1 MIAGQISFYCNIALL
16 PVNQTNCKH
25 YMKKGLLLCCL
36 PVFIFATVPAIAA
49 DTIAVKSPNGQIQF
63 KVFKQNNSLA
73 YRVTYKNIPV
83 INNSPLIFLLND
95 VPITD
100 KIKLSKAKEY
110 KINETYPW
118 YGVHAVAHDQCNGV
132 QLYISDS
139 KTSYTLDI
147 RVFDDGAGFRFVIPA
162 SHSVARVPDEATVF
176 NLPVGSSLWYHDM
189 EMHYEGVHV
198 KKKIDQVQ
206 SGEWVAPPA
215 TFKLPQGIYASVT
228 EAALENYPG
237 MTMQANGKNGL
248 VIRLPQHVPTN
259 YPYRLRYSP
268 EDTARLKQPASVN
281 GTIKTPW
288 RVILIGDL
296 NTLVNSDIVN
306 NLNPPADPK
315 LFSKGNQ
322 TEWIKPGRAVWK
334 YLNGGG
340 DGTPEVMKHFT
351 DGAAALGFE
360 HNILEGFWT
369 KWTDAELKELVDYS
383 KQKGVGIW
391 LWKHSKSLRNP
402 ASRDSFFRKCSEL
415 GITGAKIDFFDHEAK
430 EVIDL
435 YTDILKEASRYHL
448 LLDFH
453 GANKPTG
460 LSRTY
465 PNEMTVEAVKG
476 MEASKLMDRAT
487 HETTIPFTRYLAGP
501 AEYTVMLFNERRRNT
516 TWAHQI
522 ASAAILSAPLLT
534 YAANPDT
541 ILANPAVEIIKS
553 IPSTWD
559 ETIVLPPSEIGEL
572 AIYARRKGSN
582 WFLAVMNGVEPKTIK
597 IPLKFL
603 KSNYKALIA
612 KDDGNNSASVIM
624 ETKNYAANDVIELDL
639 VSGGGF
645 IARFSK

>member
-1 MIAGQISFYCNIALL
+1 MRPIIQPTDCS
-16 PVNQTNCKH
+16 
-25 YMKKGLLLCCL
+25 MKKRLSLFYLLL
-36 PVFIFATVPAIAA
+36 FYFSANIFAA
-49 DTIAVKSPNGQIQF
+49 DIVIIKSPNGQTRFQLFQKDGKLNFSVQSGGKIIVQSSPIVMTVDGYPVTANSKLVSISNY
-63 KVFKQNNSLA
+63 KVSGSYPVLGAHALA
-73 YRVTYKNIPV
+73 KN
-83 INNSPLIFLLND
+83 
-95 VPITD
+95 
-100 KIKLSKAKEY
+100 
-110 KINETYPW
+110 
-118 YGVHAVAHDQCNGV
+118 QCNAAKVIMRSGV
-132 QLYISDS
+132 FDFII
-139 KTSYTLDI
+139 DI
-147 RVFDDGAGFRFVIPA
+147 RVFNDGIAFRQIT
-162 SHSVARVPDEATVF
+162 HSLNATGVPDESTTF
-176 NLPVGSSLWYHDM
+176 NLPTGSFLWYHDM
-189 EMHYEGVHV
+189 DMHYESVHV
-198 KKKIDQVQ
+198 KKKIDEVKD
-206 SGEWVAPPA
+206 SEWVAPPA
-215 TFKLPQGIYASVT
+215 TFKLPQGIYASIT

-248 VIRLPQHVPTN
+248 MIRLPQHVPTN

-268 EDTARLKQPASVN
+268 EDTERLKKPAVIT
-281 GTIKTPW
+281 GTITTPW

-296 NTLVNSDIVN
+296 NTLVNSDIVGD
-306 NLNPPADPK
+306 LNPPADPK
-315 LFSKGNQ
+315 LFPKGNK
-322 TEWIKPGRAVWK
+322 TEWIKTGRAVWK

-369 KWTDAELKELVDYS
+369 RWTDAQLKDLVDYS

-435 YTDILKEASRYHL
+435 YTDILKEAAKYHL

-516 TWAHQI
+516 TWVHQV
-522 ASAAILSAPLLT
+522 ASAAILSGPMLT

-553 IPSTWD
+553 IPATWD
-559 ETIVLPPSEIGEL
+559 ETIVLSPSEIGEL
-572 AIYARRKGSN
+572 AVYARRKGTT
-582 WFLAVMNGVEPKTIK
+582 WFLAIMNGVDQKKIK

-603 KSNYKALIA
+603 KGNYKALIA
-612 KDDGNNSASVIM
+612 RDDGTNSAALIM
-624 ETKNYAANDVIELDL
+624 ETKDYAANDVIELDL

-645 IARFSK
+645 IARFTK

>member
-1 MIAGQISFYCNIALL
+1 
-16 PVNQTNCKH
+16 
-25 YMKKGLLLCCL
+25 MKKGLLLCCL
-36 PVFIFATVPAIAA
+36 PVFIFTTVPAIAA
-49 DTIAVKSPNGQIQF
+49 DTIAVKSPNGQIRF
-63 KVFKQNNSLA
+63 KVFKQNNSLT
-73 YRVTYKNIPV
+73 YQVTYKNIPV

-95 VPITD
+95 VPVTD
-100 KIKLSKAKEY
+100 KIKLSSVKEY

-118 YGVHAVAHDQCNGV
+118 YGAHAVAHNQCNGA
-132 QLYISDS
+132 QLYISNS
-139 KTSYTLDI
+139 KISYTLDI
-147 RVFDDGAGFRFVIPA
+147 RVFDDGVGFRFIIPVSSSA
-162 SHSVARVPDEATVF
+162 GKSIPDEATIF

-206 SGEWVAPPA
+206 NGEWVAPPA

-281 GTIKTPW
+281 GMITTPW
-288 RVILIGDL
+288 RVVLIGDL
-296 NTLVNSDIVN
+296 NALVNSDIIN

-315 LFSKGNQ
+315 LFPKGNQ
-322 TEWIKPGRAVWK
+322 TEWIRPGRAVWK

-340 DGTPEVMKHFT
+340 DGTPEVMKHYT

-369 KWTDAELKELVDYS
+369 KWTDTELKDLVDYS

-559 ETIVLPPSEIGEL
+559 ETSVLSPSEIGEL
-572 AIYARRKGSN
+572 AVYARRKGSN
-582 WFLAVMNGVEPKTIK
+582 WFLAVMNGVEAKTIK

-603 KSNYKALIA
+603 KGNYKSLMA

-624 ETKNYAANDVIELDL
+624 ETKNYTANDVIELDL

>member
-1 MIAGQISFYCNIALL
+1 MGHEGHKGCTKGTKNSKMHMKKTLLSFY
-16 PVNQTNCKH
+16 
-25 YMKKGLLLCCL
+25 L
-36 PVFIFATVPAIAA
+36 PVFFLFSVHAIAA
-49 DTIAVKSPNGQIQF
+49 GIIVIKSPDGQTRFQLFQQASQLSFSIQLRD
-63 KVFKQNNSLA
+63 KTIIQS
-73 YRVTYKNIPV
+73 
-83 INNSPLIFLLND
+83 SPLVMTMDGDPVTTNLRFGKVENY
-95 VPITD
+95 
-100 KIKLSKAKEY
+100 KL
-110 KINETYPW
+110 NETYPW
-118 YGVHAVAHDQCNGV
+118 LGVHSIANNNYSGAKVNLIQNKIS
-132 QLYISDS
+132 YI
-139 KTSYTLDI
+139 LDV
-147 RVFDDGAGFRFVIPA
+147 RVFNDGVAFRFVIPDSPA
-162 SHSVARVPDEATVF
+162 TGGGKGKTRIPDEETIF
-176 NLPVGSSLWYHDM
+176 NLPPGSFLWYHDM

-198 KKKIDQVQ
+198 KKKIDEVKD
-206 SGEWVAPPA
+206 SEWVAPPA
-215 TFKLPQGIYASVT
+215 TFKVSQGVYASIT

-237 MTMQANGKNGL
+237 MTLQANGKFGL
-248 VIRLPQHVPTN
+248 MIGLPQHVPTN
-259 YPYRLRYSP
+259 YPYRLRYTP
-268 EDTARLKQPASVN
+268 EDTARLKQPAAIK
-281 GTIKTPW
+281 GTITTPW

-296 NTLVNSDIVN
+296 NTLVNSDIIN
-306 NLNPPADPK
+306 NLNPPPDPN
-315 LFSKGNQ
+315 LFPKGNQ
-322 TEWIKPGRAVWK
+322 TDWIKPGRAVWK

-351 DGAAALGFE
+351 DGAATLGFE

-369 KWTDAELKELVDYS
+369 RWTDAQLKDLVDYS

-415 GITGAKIDFFDHEAK
+415 GVTGAKIDFFDHEAK

-435 YTDILKEASRYHL
+435 YTDILKEAAKYHL

-516 TWAHQI
+516 SWAHQI
-522 ASAAILSAPLLT
+522 ASAAILSAPMLT

-553 IPSTWD
+553 IPATWD

-572 AIYARRKGSN
+572 AVYARRKGST
-582 WFLAVMNGVEPKTIK
+582 WFLAVMNGVEPKKIK
-597 IPLKFL
+597 IPLNFL
-603 KSNYKALIA
+603 KGNYKALIA
-612 KDDGNNSASVIM
+612 KDDGMNSASVIM
-624 ETKNYAANDVIELDL
+624 VNKNYTDQDVIELDL

-645 IARFSK
+645 IAKFSK